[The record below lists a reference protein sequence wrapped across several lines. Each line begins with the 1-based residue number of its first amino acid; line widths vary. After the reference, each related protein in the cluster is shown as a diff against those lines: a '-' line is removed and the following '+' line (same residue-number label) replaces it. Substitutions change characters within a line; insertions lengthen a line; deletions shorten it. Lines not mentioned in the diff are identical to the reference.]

1 MDRTA
6 LFKATVKTIRTK
18 NKALGVKDAPRDILN
33 SNKRKNEF
41 GAKAREVLMN
51 ITKLRDFLLEH
62 QKDYISPFSHVNL
75 EVSGMTDKERDQID
89 TDAETYMKTCSF
101 AINSLK
107 GEVVQQ
113 KRSSQVVTHREAVL
127 EMLGQYLKVVCKLYS
142 QQRAIRVKRMVD
154 KKRISRL
161 QPDQKKVKKDA
172 EQTAPCSSTVNVI
185 DGMTKECK
193 KQTDP
198 ALDLAPAVSDDEELT
213 PEEVQMV
220 CGDLKCA

>member
-1 MDRTA
+1 MSGRGWEGEPGRKGRRDNFSRPPPQ
-6 LFKATVKTIRTK
+6 FSYF
-18 NKALGVKDAPRDILN
+18 APHCCN
-33 SNKRKNEF
+33 NEHCTSTSLIF
-41 GAKAREVLMN
+41 C
-51 ITKLRDFLLEH
+51 
-62 QKDYISPFSHVNL
+62 
-75 EVSGMTDKERDQID
+75 
-89 TDAETYMKTCSF
+89 CS
-101 AINSLK
+101 
-107 GEVVQQ
+107 
-113 KRSSQVVTHREAVL
+113 
-127 EMLGQYLKVVCKLYS
+127 
-142 QQRAIRVKRMVD
+142 
-154 KKRISRL
+154 SRL